1 MTSTK
6 RRSMAAIAGVVA
18 LGVSTILGS
27 SGVSAADT
35 TQHLY
40 NGPADCVAFDSN
52 GNVVAPGP
60 GDCAQFGTAGPGRSN
75 ASARNVILII
85 GDGMGQSEIMV
96 ARNYLRGAG
105 GRFEGI
111 DALTSQGMY
120 THHSIDRDGKVNY
133 VTDSAAS
140 GTAWATGTKSYNG
153 AIGVDIAGKPQQNL
167 IEKAKLAGLR
177 TGNVST
183 AELQDATPAVLGA
196 HALNRKCYGPEQS
209 KNSSSCK
216 GAEFEGQF
224 RENGGLGSISEQLL
238 DTRADVT
245 LGGGAAS
252 FNQTVQ
258 AGGSSH
264 NPYLPASNMN
274 WTAGETVLQNA
285 KDNGY
290 QVVTTAAELDAV
302 TAANQDR
309 PVLGLFADGN
319 MTTTFA
325 PSQATVGGS
334 KQDPLQCTKQDTGTE
349 PELGAMTQK
358 AIELLDDPTA
368 EKGFFLQVESAS
380 IDKRDHSS
388 DACGQ
393 IGETGRLDEATKAA
407 LDFAKQDG
415 NTLVVVSADHSH
427 TSQIVGDGGDYTAPT
442 TRLLTADKSP
452 MTVAY
457 GTSKGGSQQHTGA
470 QLPIAAWGPGEQNV
484 LGQLDQTDMHFIIA
498 NALGLNPD
506 KSSGNTDGNLAKPAA
521 AQATDSCLLIK
532 EDGSVVPGP
541 GDCAQYGTTGQQ
553 RSNAKAK
560 NVVLFIGDGMGD
572 SELTSARNYLYGAN
586 GRLPGIDNLSYTG
599 SYTHYSLNKDGT
611 VNYVT
616 DSAASGTGWATGTKS
631 YNGAIGVDLAGTPK
645 ENLIEAAKAAGLKT
659 GNVST
664 AELQDAT
671 PAVLG
676 AHALNRKC
684 YGPEQSKNSSSCKG
698 AEFEGQFRE
707 NGGLGSI
714 SEQLVDTRADVTLG
728 GGAAAFNQAV
738 QVSGT
743 WDDATRWTKG
753 NTVLENAKANGYQV
767 VTNADELDAV
777 TAADQEHPVLGLFAS
792 GNMPRNFL
800 ESVPTVD
807 GATGEAI
814 SCQVNPARTADV
826 PTVAAMTT
834 KAMELLRNDKGF
846 FLQVEGASI
855 DKADHDGDA
864 CGQIGELDD
873 LDQAVEAAQNWVKQT
888 GEPTLIVVTADHA
901 HASQITANGENTW
914 GTSTKLRTADGSDM
928 TISYNTANSNDLAG
942 KGQGHTGAQLR
953 VAASG
958 PSAENVIGLTDQTDL
973 HYTILNALGLFTESQ
988 PVENKFVAAEPTD
1001 QPTDEPTTEPTD
1013 QPTSEPSSTPTSEPT
1028 TRPTQGS
1035 GTGAN
1040 WLAVDNWKNTLAT
1053 RTFRFGKGQPL
1064 VGDWDGDGVDEA
1076 GMRAGNTFT
1085 LEGAKGSFAYGRAS
1099 DRVLVGDFNGDG
1111 KDTIAVQRGN
1121 VIHIKNTLAGGNADK
1136 KVAYGKAGD
1145 VAFAGDFD
1153 GNGEDTF
1160 AVRRGNTFHVK
1171 NALAG
1176 GRADVMLPYGKV
1188 NDRAVIADFNGDRI
1202 DTPAVVR

>member
-75 ASARNVILII
+75 VSARNVILII
-85 GDGMGQSEIMV
+85 GDGMGQSEITV
-96 ARNYLRGAG
+96 ARNYLKGAG

-120 THHSIDRDGKVNY
+120 THHSIDKDGKVNY

-209 KNSSSCK
+209 KNSSSCQ

-224 RENGGLGSISEQLL
+224 RENGG
-238 DTRADVT
+238 
-245 LGGGAAS
+245 
-252 FNQTVQ
+252 F
-258 AGGSSH
+258 
-264 NPYLPASNMN
+264 
-274 WTAGETVLQNA
+274 
-285 KDNGY
+285 
-290 QVVTTAAELDAV
+290 
-302 TAANQDR
+302 
-309 PVLGLFADGN
+309 
-319 MTTTFA
+319 
-325 PSQATVGGS
+325 
-334 KQDPLQCTKQDTGTE
+334 
-349 PELGAMTQK
+349 
-358 AIELLDDPTA
+358 
-368 EKGFFLQVESAS
+368 
-380 IDKRDHSS
+380 
-388 DACGQ
+388 
-393 IGETGRLDEATKAA
+393 
-407 LDFAKQDG
+407 
-415 NTLVVVSADHSH
+415 
-427 TSQIVGDGGDYTAPT
+427 
-442 TRLLTADKSP
+442 
-452 MTVAY
+452 
-457 GTSKGGSQQHTGA
+457 
-470 QLPIAAWGPGEQNV
+470 
-484 LGQLDQTDMHFIIA
+484 
-498 NALGLNPD
+498 
-506 KSSGNTDGNLAKPAA
+506 
-521 AQATDSCLLIK
+521 
-532 EDGSVVPGP
+532 
-541 GDCAQYGTTGQQ
+541 
-553 RSNAKAK
+553 
-560 NVVLFIGDGMGD
+560 
-572 SELTSARNYLYGAN
+572 
-586 GRLPGIDNLSYTG
+586 
-599 SYTHYSLNKDGT
+599 
-611 VNYVT
+611 
-616 DSAASGTGWATGTKS
+616 
-631 YNGAIGVDLAGTPK
+631 
-645 ENLIEAAKAAGLKT
+645 
-659 GNVST
+659 
-664 AELQDAT
+664 
-671 PAVLG
+671 
-676 AHALNRKC
+676 
-684 YGPEQSKNSSSCKG
+684 
-698 AEFEGQFRE
+698 
-707 NGGLGSI
+707 GSI

-743 WDDATRWTKG
+743 WDDTTRWTKG

-807 GATGEAI
+807 GATSEAI
-814 SCQVNPARTADV
+814 SCKMNPARTADV
-826 PTVAAMTT
+826 PTVAAMTS

-873 LDQAVEAAQNWVKQT
+873 LDQAVQAAQNWVKQT

-973 HYTILNALGLFTESQ
+973 HYTILNALGLSTESQ
-988 PVENKFVAAEPTD
+988 PVENKFVAAEPTGQPTD

-1013 QPTSEPSSTPTSEPT
+1013 QPTSEPSSAPTSAPT

-1076 GMRAGNTFT
+1076 GMRVGNTFT
-1085 LEGAKGSFAYGRAS
+1085 LEGVKGSFAYGRAS

-1121 VIHIKNTLAGGNADK
+1121 VFHVKNTLAGGNADV

-1176 GRADVMLPYGKV
+1176 GRADVMLPYGRA
-1188 NDRAVIADFNGDRI
+1188 NDQAVIADFNGDGI
-1202 DTPAVVR
+1202 DTAAVVR